1 MNIHEYQAKEILKRF
16 GIDVPRGGVVT
27 SPEEAESVALFLGGT
42 CVLKAQIHAGG
53 RGKAGGIKR
62 ATDPFKAREI
72 ASQMIGMNLVTNQ
85 TGPKGRIVKK
95 LLVEEALDVKKELY
109 LGMVIDRSRE
119 IPVMIMSSE
128 GGIDIEELSRKCPE
142 KNYMEEIDISIGL
155 QPYQA
160 RRLSLKCGLDPSL
173 LGKASN
179 LLTAL
184 SRVFFN
190 LDCVIAEVNP
200 LALTS
205 DGRLLALDA
214 KIVLD
219 DNALF
224 RHMDLNT
231 LNDIEGGDIEE
242 DDIREW
248 EAKSK
253 GLSYVG
259 MSGTI
264 GLMVNGAGL
273 AMATMDIIK
282 LFGGEPANFLD
293 VGGSGSTDQ
302 VAHALKIILADKKVK
317 VLLINIFGGIMRCD
331 IIAQG
336 VIDAA
341 KDTKIDVPLV
351 VRLKGT
357 NVDLGIRLLKDSGLN
372 IVLANGMTE
381 AAKKAVKLAKE

>member
-16 GIDVPRGGVVT
+16 GIDVPRGGVAT
-27 SPEEAESVALFLGGT
+27 SPEEAESVARFLGGA

-62 ATDPFKAREI
+62 ADDPINAKEI
-72 ASQMIGMNLVTNQ
+72 ARQMFGMRLVTNQ
-85 TGPKGRIVKK
+85 TGPKGWIVRK

-119 IPVMIMSSE
+119 MPVVIMSSE
-128 GGIDIEELSRKCPE
+128 GGMDIEELTRKCPE
-142 KNYMEEIDISIGL
+142 KNCIEEVDLSIGL
-155 QPYQA
+155 QPFQA
-160 RRLSLKCGLDPSL
+160 RRLSLKCGLNQSL

-184 SRVFFN
+184 SRVFLS

-224 RHMDLNT
+224 RHRDLEDLNDV
-231 LNDIEGGDIEE
+231 NDIEEE
-242 DDIREW
+242 DIMEW
-248 EAKSK
+248 ELKSK

-259 MSGTI
+259 MPGTI

-293 VGGSGSTDQ
+293 VGGGGSSEQ
-302 VAHALKIILADKKVK
+302 VSHAMKIILADKRVK
-317 VLLINIFGGIMRCD
+317 SVLVNIFGGIMRCD
-331 IIAQG
+331 TIAQG
-336 VIDAA
+336 IIDAA
-341 KDTKIDVPLV
+341 KSVKIDVPIIM
-351 VRLKGT
+351 RLKGT
-357 NVDLGIRLLKDSGLN
+357 NVDIGIKLLKDSGLN
-372 IVLANGMTE
+372 IVCANGMTE
-381 AAKKAVKLAKE
+381 AAQKAVKLSNT